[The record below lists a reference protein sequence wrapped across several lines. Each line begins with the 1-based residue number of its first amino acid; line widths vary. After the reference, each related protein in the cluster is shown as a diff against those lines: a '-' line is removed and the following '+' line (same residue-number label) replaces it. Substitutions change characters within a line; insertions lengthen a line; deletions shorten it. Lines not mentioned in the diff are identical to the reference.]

1 MAPPHPR
8 LLPPLSPAFPSIT
21 SLFSANHA
29 GPPLR
34 PAPEPTSCPEDGL
47 SCWRRSRGCGRM
59 DPALASGFSQEQ
71 FREACAEL
79 QQPALAGAEWQL
91 MMETLGIS
99 IYRLLDQVAACLL
112 QDAGLPRARA
122 SLPWG
127 TRGCS
132 RGSPDPGGSLGAG
145 RSERRG
151 GASS

>member
-8 LLPPLSPAFPSIT
+8 LLPPTKSRLPLDYFSVLCQSRWATLAPRPRAYILPGR
-21 SLFSANHA
+21 SLLLA
-29 GPPLR
+29 
-34 PAPEPTSCPEDGL
+34 
-47 SCWRRSRGCGRM
+47 RSRGCGRM

-112 QDAGLPRARA
+112 QDPGLPRARA

-132 RGSPDPGGSLGAG
+132 RGSPDRAGLLGAG